1 MDNNKEFKEERD
13 KIIKGLE
20 LAYKKLVEF
29 KKQKNSPLVVS
40 ENGKILELDPKDISP
55 TTLYKRKL

>member
-1 MDNNKEFKEERD
+1 MKNKELLKEKRE

-29 KKQKNSPLVVS
+29 KKQKKSPMIVSRNGEVV
-40 ENGKILELDPKDISP
+40 EIDPNDMPP
-55 TTLYKRKL
+55 TTLYKH

>member
-1 MDNNKEFKEERD
+1 MKNKELLKEKRE

-29 KKQKNSPLVVS
+29 KKQKKSPMIVS
-40 ENGKILELDPKDISP
+40 RNGE
-55 TTLYKRKL
+55 